1 MGRDNPDG
9 SAFDTSGSIPGS
21 NSDKTPG
28 SMTSAP
34 SAASAPSSAPAASPS
49 TPLPSKIG
57 SDPSPIKASSP
68 VRRKGFTM
76 SSGSKKNSDRNLVAN
91 QGLRGARAEPGLG
104 SNPDFRE
111 SGAHRP
117 GHDAPN
123 HDRDPTRADPNRA
136 DPTGADQTQP
146 GDPRGPAHFERGGF
160 QRQGEARGAG
170 STREPRGEKGG
181 RRGVQVDPRL
191 AEGLRLQQRGEIEGA
206 ADCFNAVLKQN
217 PRQPAALYSMAVIEQ
232 LRGHP
237 EKALDWINRCL
248 QMVPN
253 FQQAHD
259 ARAVILKS
267 MRGDAGP
274 KRPEMPPLP
283 DKSGKPDPRSAMAL
297 ALQSQ
302 GRAAEARALYEA
314 ILQDSPDDF
323 VSLYSLCI
331 VAMQDKQ
338 PHQALAYIDRAVAS
352 IPEYPPGHFA
362 RGTVLQAV
370 GLFDDALRSF
380 DEALRLKP
388 DYGEALNNKANL
400 LHTLHRHH
408 EALVCL
414 EQAARLD
421 PTDDKALGN
430 LGYILTEYKRNA
442 LAAEY
447 FSKLLALNPYYDYA
461 QGLRAYALL
470 HCCDWTGYHEHRAGI
485 REGIALGRRVCNPLA
500 FMALSDEPPEQL
512 RCAQIFS
519 HHRFPPDPN
528 PLWNGTIYRHRKI
541 RVGYVSPD
549 FREHPVGHALCGVL
563 EKHDRTGFE
572 VFGLSLGLD
581 DKGSL
586 RKRYKLLFDH
596 FIEAR
601 ELLASELA
609 HWVRSMEIDVL
620 VDLAGYT
627 SGSRADMFAMRP
639 APIQVTYLGFPG
651 TSGAPYMDY
660 ILADKVVIPNEN
672 RSWYQEQVVWLPHA
686 YFPADNTVAIAE
698 ATPSRAACGLPDE
711 GFVFCS
717 FNHDYKINPPVFGVW
732 MRLLRAVPG
741 SVLWLM
747 KLNEDAQGHLLRSA
761 EAAGVEASRIVFAT
775 RVPRIEDHLARYRQ
789 ADLFLDTHPYNAHT
803 TANDAIRA
811 GLPLLTMLG
820 GSFPSRVAASLLTTL
835 GMHELIATSLEDY
848 EARALRWAQHPEEL
862 AALRTR
868 MASLLPGNPLFDSL
882 RQARALEVA
891 YQVMV
896 SRYQRGL
903 GPGPI
908 EVRG

>member
-1 MGRDNPDG
+1 MRSRNRSNAPIRLLQSRNAQRDAGRAGQD
-9 SAFDTSGSIPGS
+9 
-21 NSDKTPG
+21 
-28 SMTSAP
+28 
-34 SAASAPSSAPAASPS
+34 
-49 TPLPSKIG
+49 
-57 SDPSPIKASSP
+57 
-68 VRRKGFTM
+68 
-76 SSGSKKNSDRNLVAN
+76 
-91 QGLRGARAEPGLG
+91 ARQV
-104 SNPDFRE
+104 
-111 SGAHRP
+111 
-117 GHDAPN
+117 DAL
-123 HDRDPTRADPNRA
+123 
-136 DPTGADQTQP
+136 
-146 GDPRGPAHFERGGF
+146 
-160 QRQGEARGAG
+160 
-170 STREPRGEKGG
+170 K
-181 RRGVQVDPRL
+181 VDPRI
-191 AEGLRLQQRGEIEGA
+191 AEGLGLQQQGA
-206 ADCFNAVLKQN
+206 TEEAANCFLQVLKDN

-232 LRGHP
+232 GRGSP
-237 EKALDWINRCL
+237 EQALVWINRCL
-248 QMVPN
+248 DLVPN

-267 MRGDAGP
+267 MRGEGAP

-283 DKSGKPDPRSAMAL
+283 SNGSRDPRSGAAL

-302 GRAAEARALYEA
+302 GRVDEAQALYEEVLKDA
-314 ILQDSPDDF
+314 PEDY

-331 VAMQDKQ
+331 LKMQNKE
-338 PHQALAYIDRAVAS
+338 PHQALAYIDRAIAAL
-352 IPEYPPGHFA
+352 PDYAPGHFA

-370 GLFDDALRSF
+370 GLFDDALQSF

-388 DYGEALNNKANL
+388 DYSEALNNKANL

-408 EALVCL
+408 EALLCL
-414 EQAARLD
+414 ELAARLD
-421 PTDDKALGN
+421 PNDDKALGN

-470 HCCDWTGYHEHRAGI
+470 HCCDWTGYDAHRASI
-485 REGIALGRRVCNPLA
+485 REGIAQGRRVCNPLA

-519 HHRFPPDPN
+519 HHRFPPNPE
-528 PLWNGTIYRHRKI
+528 PLWNGSIYRHRKI

-563 EKHDRTGFE
+563 EKHDRAGFE
-572 VFGLSLGLD
+572 VFGVSLGID
-581 DKGSL
+581 DKSSL
-586 RKRYKLLFDH
+586 RRRYKERFDH
-596 FIEAR
+596 FIDAR

-609 HWVRSMEIDVL
+609 QWVRAMEIEVL

-639 APIQVTYLGFPG
+639 APIQVSYLGFPG
-651 TSGAPYMDY
+651 TLGAPYMDY

-672 RSWYQEQVVWLPHA
+672 RPWYQEQVVWLPHA
-686 YFPADNTVAIAE
+686 YFPADNSVAIAE
-698 ATPSRAACGLPDE
+698 ETPSRTACGLPEE

-732 MRLLRAVPG
+732 MRLLKAVPG

-761 EAAGVEASRIVFAT
+761 EEAGVEAARIIFAT

-803 TANDAIRA
+803 TANDAIRS

-835 GMHELIATSLEDY
+835 GMPELIASSLQDY
-848 EARALRWAQHPEEL
+848 EAKALHWAQHPEAL
-862 AALRTR
+862 ASLRAK
-868 MASLLPGNPLFDSL
+868 MASRLPGNPLFDSH
-882 RQARALEVA
+882 RQALALEAA
-891 YQVMV
+891 YRVMV
-896 SRYQRGL
+896 SRYQQGL

-908 EVRG
+908 EIKG